1 MQRAQQSLL
10 RKTRWR
16 IGERLERRQRNR
28 ASEMKASSKKP
39 APANGQ
45 VSISSF
51 FKPKSS
57 GGEAPAQSVTPNS
70 KKKGLT
76 PEFKEKDVAARADDM
91 EVEQPQGAAFAAAA
105 SRAPKRPHE
114 QEAVPTKIEKKST
127 AVKTEADVEVSDDD
141 DVPTRRTR
149 PRVRVSLRESSSE
162 EDDDDDAAC
171 AVMHGRKAA
180 PQAST
185 QSGEPT
191 PVRSAT
197 KAKREELPEI
207 PKPKSPIDTAG
218 KGRSSAGA
226 SKHNTA
232 KKEPKND
239 VMEVFDEEQHE
250 KFAAKVGL
258 FQKNQMAAAA
268 DTGPSQSK
276 DPNSE
281 YGGILQPCMLT
292 FPRGA
297 KLTPF
302 EAQVVEIKTKHPDKV
317 LLIECGYKYKFLGR
331 DAEIAAKV

>member
-1 MQRAQQSLL
+1 
-10 RKTRWR
+10 
-16 IGERLERRQRNR
+16 
-28 ASEMKASSKKP
+28 MKASSKKP
-39 APANGQ
+39 APAANGQ

-57 GGEAPAQSVTPNS
+57 GGEGPAQSVTPNS

-91 EVEQPQGAAFAAAA
+91 EVEQPQGSPAAVAAAA
-105 SRAPKRPHE
+105 SRAPKRPHSEE
-114 QEAVPTKIEKKST
+114 QEAVPTKIYAKKST
-127 AVKTEADVEVSDDD
+127 AAKAAADVEVSDDD

-149 PRVRVSLRESSSE
+149 QRVRVSLRESSSE

-218 KGRSSAGA
+218 KGRSSTGA

-232 KKEPKND
+232 KKELKDD
-239 VMEVFDEEQHE
+239 VMEVVDEEQHE
-250 KFAAKVGL
+250 RFAAKVGL
-258 FQKNQMAAAA
+258 FQKNHMAAAA

>member
-1 MQRAQQSLL
+1 
-10 RKTRWR
+10 
-16 IGERLERRQRNR
+16 
-28 ASEMKASSKKP
+28 MKASSKKP

-57 GGEAPAQSVTPNS
+57 AGEGPAQSVTPNS

-76 PEFKEKDVAARADDM
+76 PEFKEEDVAARADDM
-91 EVEQPQGAAFAAAA
+91 EVEQPRGAAVAAAA
-105 SRAPKRPHE
+105 SRAPKRPHSGE
-114 QEAVPTKIEKKST
+114 QDAVPTKIHAKKPTT
-127 AVKTEADVEVSDDD
+127 AKTAADVEVSDDD

-171 AVMHGRKAA
+171 TVMNGRKAA

-232 KKEPKND
+232 KKELKDD
-239 VMEVFDEEQHE
+239 VMELVDEDRQHE

-317 LLIECGYKYKFLGR
+317 LLVECGYKYKFLGR